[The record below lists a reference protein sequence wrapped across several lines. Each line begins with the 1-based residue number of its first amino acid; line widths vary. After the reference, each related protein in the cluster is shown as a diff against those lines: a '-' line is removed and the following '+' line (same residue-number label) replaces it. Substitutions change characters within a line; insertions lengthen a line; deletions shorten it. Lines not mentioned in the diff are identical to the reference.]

1 MKMEST
7 VLIEY
12 CAAWRFDTQA
22 ASLADDLMM
31 QFAGKLQTAAIKPS
45 DRTGCFE
52 VYLQDELV
60 YSKLKIGILY

>member
-1 MKMEST
+1 
-7 VLIEY
+7 
-12 CAAWRFDTQA
+12 
-22 ASLADDLMM
+22 MM

-60 YSKLKIGILY
+60 YSKLKIGRLPHPGEVEQIIMERFVK